1 MALGEETP
9 MPPVNLVVNGQNHT
23 VDVADGEPLLW
34 VLRDKLGLVGTKFG
48 CGASLCGA
56 CTVHVDGQARRSCI
70 TPAATVEG
78 ASITTI
84 EGLAS
89 ADGTLHALQEA
100 WIENDVAQCGYC
112 QAGQIMAAAALLSQ
126 NSAPSDAEIDAAMA
140 GNLCRCA
147 TYNRIRAGIHA
158 AAAKIQAGG

>member
-1 MALGEETP
+1 

-23 VDVADGEPLLW
+23 VEAAEGEPLLW

-70 TPAATVEG
+70 TPAATVDG
-78 ASITTI
+78 ANITTI

-100 WIENDVAQCGYC
+100 WIEQDVAQCGYC

>member
-1 MALGEETP
+1 

-23 VDVADGEPLLW
+23 VEAAEGEPLLW

-56 CTVHVDGQARRSCI
+56 CTVHVDGEARRSCI

-78 ASITTI
+78 ANITTI

-100 WIENDVAQCGYC
+100 WVELDVAQCGYC
-112 QAGQIMAAAALLSQ
+112 QAGQIMAAAALLSK

>member
-1 MALGEETP
+1 MAA
-9 MPPVNLVVNGQNHT
+9 VNLVVNGQNHT

-56 CTVHVDGQARRSCI
+56 CTVHVDGEARRSCI

-78 ASITTI
+78 SEITTI
-84 EGLAS
+84 EGLAR

-100 WIENDVAQCGYC
+100 WIELDVAQCGYC
-112 QAGQIMAAAALLSQ
+112 QAGQIMNAAALLAK